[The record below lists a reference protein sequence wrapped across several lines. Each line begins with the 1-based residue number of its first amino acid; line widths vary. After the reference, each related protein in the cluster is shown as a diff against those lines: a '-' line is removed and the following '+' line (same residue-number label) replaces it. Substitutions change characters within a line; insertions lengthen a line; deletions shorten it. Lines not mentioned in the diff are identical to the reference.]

1 MEFCKAPRAVYCKV
15 FPCFYNFWPPFG
27 TRPESK
33 VGQKSICG
41 RTTPPSWRSF
51 TVFYDLFR
59 LAHVLDSILVRFL
72 MKFQCFFSSLISRAA
87 HFFSTWRPSRNTAI
101 YISGATFS
109 FLVFRF
115 FASKNAWNSMSKLNP
130 EKTCQNNPGRD
141 PKWTKMLKK
150 SSLDMPEICKIVPK
164 SSFWR
169 AWFFGEFWRAK
180 KNKKIRQKRL
190 GRRKIWSARRNV
202 KAAWEDYRRV
212 LERLQGRKQQAGVSE
227 KEEASSTPTPVGRR
241 IASRIPPGHINWLLD
256 C

>member
-1 MEFCKAPRAVYCKV
+1 M
-15 FPCFYNFWPPFG
+15 
-27 TRPESK
+27 
-33 VGQKSICG
+33 
-41 RTTPPSWRSF
+41 
-51 TVFYDLFR
+51 
-59 LAHVLDSILVRFL
+59 
-72 MKFQCFFSSLISRAA
+72 FFSSWISRAA

-150 SSLDMPEICKIVPK
+150 LTLDMPEISKIVPK

-180 KNKKIRQKRL
+180 KTTKIQQKRL

-241 IASRIPPGHINWLLD
+241 IASRIPPGHINWLVSWLVVLLLSCCHAVLLSCRLD
-256 C
+256 VLSSLCVAVQQPTN